1 MVENYLSN
9 LINMKNFEHECNGKI
24 NDSSLESELKCDNC
38 NCNCDNEDITEVCCN
53 CSCHDN

>member
-1 MVENYLSN
+1 MMGNCLSN

-24 NDSSLESELKCDNC
+24 NDSSLESESKCN
-38 NCNCDNEDITEVCCN
+38 NCNCDSEDITEVCCN